1 MKSTA
6 MKGVVIFSRYSSSR
20 LPGKA
25 LMDMGGRPL
34 LGRIIDRLRQVQR
47 ANKLIVAT
55 SDEPSDNALAR
66 FVEGESGVELFRGS
80 LDDVSGRALECMRA
94 FALDVMVRICG
105 DSPFEI
111 PAMIDDMLER
121 QERSG
126 ADLVTNVQDRTF
138 PSGLSVE
145 VVTRDAFERAYAQ
158 MTEQPDFEHVTR
170 YLYRHPQDFRIEN
183 VLSGEGCDLT
193 RLNLCVDT
201 PGDMERASWIAQKLA
216 SNASHAGLSD
226 LIAAAEAWYAEHPED
241 KAKAT

>member
-1 MKSTA
+1 MNSSA
-6 MKGVVIFSRYSSSR
+6 MTGVVIFSRYSSSR

-34 LGRIIDRLRQVQR
+34 LGRIIDRLRRVQR

-55 SDEPSDNALAR
+55 SDEPSDDVLER
-66 FVEGESGVELFRGS
+66 FVEGEAGVELFRGA

-94 FALDVMVRICG
+94 FDLDIMVRICG

-121 QERSG
+121 QEQSG
-126 ADLVTNVQDRTF
+126 ADLVSNVQDRTF

-145 VVTRDAFERAYAQ
+145 VVTREAFERAYAK
-158 MTEQPDFEHVTR
+158 MTEQLDFEHVTR
-170 YLYRHPQDFRIEN
+170 YLYRHPQDFHIEN
-183 VLSGEGCDLT
+183 VLSGKGRDLT

-201 PGDMERASWIAQKLA
+201 AGDMERASWIVQKLG
-216 SNASHAGLSD
+216 SNASHADLGD
-226 LIAAAEAWYAEHPED
+226 LIATAEAWYALHPED
-241 KAKAT
+241 TVKAT